1 MNPFVYQGSELP
13 AAAGESFW
21 DRVATVPG
29 AIESRLP
36 TLDKSL
42 DAYFDRRFAAIIE
55 EWELVTESDLNR
67 LENRLT
73 RVTGE
78 ISGLYAEKMA
88 LESRARDLDALIA
101 SLEGSK

>member
-1 MNPFVYQGSELP
+1 MNPFVYQGTELP
-13 AAAGESFW
+13 AVSGESFW
-21 DRVATVPG
+21 NRFAAIPET
-29 AIESRLP
+29 IESRLP

-78 ISGLYAEKMA
+78 ISNLIAEKTA
-88 LESRARDLDALIA
+88 LESRVRSLDALIT
-101 SLEGSK
+101 SLEGSR